1 MFYGWWIVGTAS
13 LMLTLMSLTVFQG
26 IGTYFVALERQF
38 GWSRTTLSGA
48 FAFSRVQGAAIGPLE
63 GFLIDK
69 LGNKRMF
76 MMGYSLMGVGFI
88 LLSQIQTIWQFYV
101 TFVIITL
108 GSSLGGWLTMISM
121 VNNWFSRRRSF
132 AMATAMSG
140 IHFGGFL
147 VPLLAVAIESQ
158 GFRAT
163 MFGIGVF
170 TLAIVFP
177 VSRVIRNN
185 PEDYGM
191 RPDGDPPQPAKT
203 DVVKSDTTPEI
214 DDEPDFTVS
223 QALRTPA
230 FWIVTIVHM
239 SSTLSIVALSV
250 HLVPKLTDMGLSLSG
265 AGVVVLSYTAVALP
279 FQFLSGY
286 LADKMPKPP
295 VIFFY
300 LTVQAAA
307 LVVIAFA
314 DNLYMAYIFAVLWGI
329 AFGGRGPLLTSIRGD
344 YFGRKAFAT
353 IMGLSQFPSSLAMIG
368 TPLFAGYM
376 FDTRGSYFIPFI
388 TFAVIALLGAVL
400 ILFARKPKPALVKRS
415 TASK

>member
-63 GFLIDK
+63 GFLIDR
-69 LGNKRMF
+69 LGNRRMF
-76 MMGYSLMGVGFI
+76 MMGYTLMGIGFI
-88 LLSQIQTIWQFYV
+88 LLSQIQNIWQFYV

-121 VNNWFSRRRSF
+121 VNNWFSRRRTF

-147 VPLLAVAIESQ
+147 VPVLALSIEFQ

-170 TLAIVFP
+170 ILAIIIP
-177 VSRVIRNN
+177 ISRVIRNR

-191 RPDGDPPQPAKT
+191 LPDGDPPRPAKT
-203 DVVKSDTTPEI
+203 DAVESGTASQI
-214 DDEPDFTVS
+214 DDEPDFTAF

-230 FWIVTIVHM
+230 FWLVTVVHM
-239 SSTLSIVALSV
+239 SSTMSIVALSV

-265 AGVVVLSYTAVALP
+265 AGVVVLSYTAIALP
-279 FQFLSGY
+279 LQFVSGY
-286 LADKMPKPP
+286 LADRMPKPP
-295 VIFFY
+295 AIFFF
-300 LTVQAAA
+300 LMVQAAA

-353 IMGLSQFPSSLAMIG
+353 ISGLSQFPSSLAMIV

-388 TFAVIALLGAVL
+388 TFAIIVFFGAFL
-400 ILFARKPKPALVKRS
+400 MLFARKPKLASVSRS
-415 TASK
+415 TVPE